1 MAIRRVS
8 KRNELVTLSEIN
20 ITPMLDLAFVL
31 LIIFIIATPLLEQ
44 GMNLNLP
51 KGGDTEARLPE
62 IKHTIDITPA
72 GQFRL
77 DGRQVGMPAMEQELV
92 RVFRGNTNMVIFI
105 RVDEEGRNKHLYEV
119 IDMCQRNQITRFSLR
134 TRPRTG

>member
-1 MAIRRVS
+1 MLRRIS

-31 LIIFIIATPLLEQ
+31 LIIFIIATPLMEQ
-44 GMNLNLP
+44 GMSLNLP
-51 KGGDTEARLPE
+51 KGGDSGARQAE
-62 IKHTIDITPA
+62 VKRTIDISTS

-77 DGRQVGMPAMEQELV
+77 DGRPIAMTAMEQELT
-92 RVFRGNTNMVIFI
+92 RAYQGNTNMVIYI

-119 IDMCQRNQITRFSLR
+119 IDMCQRHQISRFSLR